1 MSIPKHVAIIMD
13 GNGRW
18 AKNRN
23 LPRNMGHKAGSDALS
38 KIIES
43 SAKLGIK
50 ALTLYAFSTENWKR
64 SEKEVNALMNLM
76 EKALKENTS
85 KLKKNNI
92 RFNSIGRINELRPS
106 LLNLINDAKE
116 TTKDNEGMILT
127 LAINYGGRQEIID
140 TVKNVCKNYQ
150 GNSLDISD
158 LDEEAFSKFLYTEG
172 LPELDLI
179 IRTSGEM
186 RLSNF
191 LLWQSA
197 YAEIY
202 VTDTL
207 WPDFNEDAL
216 KKAIEEYERR
226 ERRFGE

>member
-92 RFNSIGRINELRPS
+92 RFNSIGRVNELRPS

-140 TVKNVCKNYQ
+140 TVKNACKNYQ

-158 LDEEAFSKFLYTEG
+158 LDEETFSKFLYTEG

-216 KKAIEEYERR
+216 KKAIEEYEKR